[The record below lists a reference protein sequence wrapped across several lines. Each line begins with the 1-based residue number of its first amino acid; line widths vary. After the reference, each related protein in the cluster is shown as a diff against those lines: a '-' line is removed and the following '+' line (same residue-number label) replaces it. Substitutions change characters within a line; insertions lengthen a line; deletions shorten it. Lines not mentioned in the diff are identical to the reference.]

1 MLTFSSDPQVAESQ
15 MQAVIFLMTTFGYID
30 GDFDQREREFVRDRI
45 RSLVKTRVDGAK
57 ITDTIVRGELVD
69 KFTSHFQEVFEQ
81 IDARVRDLTNEPV
94 AAGEDPSAFVHA
106 RLKQQ
111 CLELMQGFDKP
122 GQEALMGAIDE
133 LLMAD
138 GEAHPAEVKFRGELA
153 GFLEADLGLEI
164 VEDNASPHEKVT
176 IEAVV
181 ELPPAG
187 AVHPFF
193 EPFEHHYRPDVIE
206 QQIEADLALI
216 DRAMRTLEEQRAQ
229 GKGKLDG
236 KKSFTEL
243 AGEEPFLDGHVYVVP
258 PKPGKKYELLV
269 LGDLHGCYSVLKAA
283 LLQSGFFDKVNA
295 YRADPT
301 LPEPHLVLLGD
312 YIDRGLFSLNGVLR
326 TVLQLLVTAPE
337 FVHVLRGNHEY
348 YIEHEG
354 KVYGGVQPAEAI
366 NTLKPYVEMGVFK
379 KYIEL
384 FEALPNSLSFGSLF
398 FVHGGIPK
406 DRLVKERWK
415 DLSSLNDPDIRFQM
429 MWSDPS
435 KADVIPADL
444 QDKSSRFAFGK
455 LQFRAFMQRIGAR
468 TLVRGHEKYNEGFNT
483 TYDGEEGTLLTL
495 FSSGGKDNDDLPADS
510 SYRTVTPMALTIRY
524 EPSEGAGVTFTPW
537 APDYRAYNDPER
549 NGFFKVPP
557 EIPLRAK

>member
-1 MLTFSSDPQVAESQ
+1 MLTFSNDAQVAESQ

-30 GDFDQREREFVRDRI
+30 GDFDQREKAFVRERI
-45 RSLVKTRVDGAK
+45 RSLVQSRVDGAK
-57 ITDTIVRGELVD
+57 ITDTLVRAELVD
-69 KFTSHFQEVFEQ
+69 KFTTHFQEVFEQ
-81 IDARVRDLTNEPV
+81 IDERVRDLTNEPT

-122 GQEALMGAIDE
+122 GQEALLAGIDE

-138 GEAHPAEVKFRGELA
+138 GEAHPAEVQFRSELA
-153 GFLEADLGLEI
+153 SFLEADLGLEI
-164 VEDNASPHEKVT
+164 VEDSGSGDKVT

-181 ELPPAG
+181 DLPPAG

-193 EPFEHHYRPDVIE
+193 EPFEQHYKPEVID
-206 QQIEADLALI
+206 QQIEADLALV
-216 DRAMRTLEEQRAQ
+216 DRAQRALADLRAV
-229 GKGKLDG
+229 GDGKLSG
-236 KKSFTEL
+236 HKSFAEF
-243 AGEEPFLDGHVYVVP
+243 AGQEPFLDGHVYVLP
-258 PKPGKKYELLV
+258 PKPGKRYDLTV

-283 LLQSGFFDKVNA
+283 IVQSQFFDKVNA

-301 LPEPHLVLLGD
+301 QPEPHLVLLGD

-326 TVLQLLVTAPE
+326 TVLQLLVTAPQ

-354 KVYGGVQPAEAI
+354 KVYGGVQPSEAI
-366 NTLKPYVEMGVFK
+366 NTLKPYVEMDAFK
-379 KYIEL
+379 HYIQL
-384 FEALPNSLSFGSLF
+384 FENLPNSMSFGEVF

-415 DLSSLNDPDIRFQM
+415 DLSTLNDPDIRFQM

-444 QDKSSRFAFGK
+444 QDKSSRFAFGR
-455 LQFRAFMQRIGAR
+455 LQFKAFLQRIGQKM
-468 TLVRGHEKYNEGFNT
+468 LIRGHEKVNDGFHMSYDDEGAR
-483 TYDGEEGTLLTL
+483 LVTL
-495 FSSGGKDNDDLPADS
+495 FSSGGVDNADLPDTS
-510 SYRTVTPMALTIRY
+510 SYRTVTPMALTIAHDDN
-524 EPSEGAGVTFTPW
+524 GTALKPW
-537 APDYRAYNDPER
+537 APDYKAYNDPER

>member
-1 MLTFSSDPQVAESQ
+1 MLNFSNDPQVAESQ

-30 GDFDQREREFVRDRI
+30 GDFDQREKTFVRERI
-45 RSLVKTRVDGAK
+45 RELVKSRVDGAK
-57 ITDTIVRGELVD
+57 VTDTIMRGELVD
-69 KFTSHFQEVFEQ
+69 KFTTHFHEVFEQ

-94 AAGEDPSAFVHA
+94 ATGEDPSAFVHA

-122 GQEALMGAIDE
+122 GQEALLAGIDE
-133 LLMAD
+133 LPMAD
-138 GEAHPAEVKFRGELA
+138 GEAHPAEVQFRSELA
-153 GFLEADLGLEI
+153 SFLEADLGLEI
-164 VEDNASPHEKVT
+164 VDDGGGDHAKITVQ
-176 IEAVV
+176 AVV

-193 EPFEHHYRPDVIE
+193 EPFEQHYKPEVID
-206 QQIEADLALI
+206 QQIEADLSLV
-216 DRAMRTLEEQRAQ
+216 DRARRCLEELRAT
-229 GKGKLDG
+229 GNGKLTG
-236 KKSFTEL
+236 KKSFVEFV
-243 AGEEPFLDGHVYVVP
+243 GQDPFLDGHVYVVP
-258 PKPGKKYELLV
+258 PKPGKTYDILV

-283 LLQSGFFDKVNA
+283 ILQSQFFDKVNA
-295 YRADPT
+295 YRADPGR
-301 LPEPHLVLLGD
+301 PEPHLVLLGD

-326 TVLQLLVTAPE
+326 TVLQLLVTAPQ

-354 KVYGGVQPAEAI
+354 KVYGGVQPSEAI
-366 NTLKPYVEMGVFK
+366 NTLKPYVPIDAFRH
-379 KYIEL
+379 YISL
-384 FEALPNSLSFGSLF
+384 FETLPNSLSFGDLF

-415 DLSSLNDPDIRFQM
+415 DLSTLNDPDIRFQM

-455 LQFRAFMQRIGAR
+455 HQFRAFMQRIGAH
-468 TLVRGHEKYNEGFNT
+468 TLFRGHEKVNEGFHLS
-483 TYDGEEGTLLTL
+483 YDGPEGKLVTL
-495 FSSGGKDNDDLPADS
+495 FSSGGRENDDLPADS
-510 SYRTVTPMALTIRY
+510 SYRTVTPMALTIRHDDQ
-524 EPSEGAGVTFTPW
+524 GTTLTPW
-537 APDYRAYNDPER
+537 APDYKAYNDPER

-557 EIPLRAK
+557 EIPLRTK